1 MERSEIRDCCPEFR
15 FASMRA
21 TGPAGAAAV
30 TPSIVL
36 DQCDNSRA
44 PYSVYM
50 RSQITNVIPI
60 ESAAAGKVTA
70 PAVLNRA
77 AWPTGSL
84 LARVIVTQRISYAA
98 SCSQIGDTVPDAASN
113 AA

>member
-1 MERSEIRDCCPEFR
+1 MERSESRRLLSRIPVR
-15 FASMRA
+15 SMRA
-21 TGPAGAAAV
+21 TAPAGAAVV

-36 DQCDNSRA
+36 DQCDHSRA

-60 ESAAAGKVTA
+60 ESAEAGKVAA

-98 SCSQIGDTVPDAASN
+98 SYSQIGDSVPEAASN